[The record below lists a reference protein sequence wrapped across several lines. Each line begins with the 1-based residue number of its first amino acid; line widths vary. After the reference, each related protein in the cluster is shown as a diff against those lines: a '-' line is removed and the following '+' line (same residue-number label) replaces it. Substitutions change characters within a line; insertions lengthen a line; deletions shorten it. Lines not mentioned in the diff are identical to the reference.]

1 MRPVLILAGA
11 LLLQGC
17 SLFSGDSAQQ
27 GREQALREMAWSF
40 AEDAVEL
47 VISADPGLNTY
58 DGQAHSLLLVVA
70 QVQEP
75 NGFSGYT
82 SNGQRLVQLLLSEQ
96 APAGMPG
103 LTRIFIEPGEQRRV
117 RLPRLE
123 NSRYIGLAAGYAHL
137 DPARSARLYRIGV
150 GITEKGFWS
159 THYRAA
165 PEPLVIDLL
174 LGADGILR
182 GPGSR
187 PADLVPEQPK
197 AGEVRLAPSP

>member
-1 MRPVLILAGA
+1 MRAVLGLIGA

-27 GREQALREMAWSF
+27 GREQALREMQWSF

-47 VISADPGLNTY
+47 QISADPGLNTY

-70 QVQEP
+70 QVQQP
-75 NGFSGYT
+75 NAFSNYT
-82 SNGQRLVQLLLSEQ
+82 ASGQRLAQLLLMEQ

-103 LTRIFIEPGEQRRV
+103 LTRVFIEPGEQRRV

-123 NSRYIGLAAGYAHL
+123 NTRYIGLASGYAHL

-150 GITEKGFWS
+150 GITEEGFWS
-159 THYRAA
+159 TRYRAA